1 MSIPMLVLS
10 PIGGLLADR
19 LDRRKLL
26 LSTQVIMGITT
37 LAIAI
42 LAATGLI
49 NMVHLA
55 MSAFIM
61 GSIFGVNMPARS
73 ALMSQLVPREDL
85 ANAVGIHSS
94 TMNASRIVGPALAGG
109 LIGLIGIAGTYFA
122 QVLGYVWSTALLTRL
137 QPPESRGRANGAVVS
152 DLRAGFAYV
161 IRNRPVLGMMVLA
174 LAPAVFTMPST
185 MLLPA
190 FVKHDLAAGP
200 QLLGILMSALGV
212 GGLAGSLV
220 VVVFSPPRAQG
231 PRPGGRRAGLWT
243 PDHRPRSHAV
253 SMGRCVR
260 TGGGGLLLRHLHG
273 YEPDDPPVGGAQRFT
288 GPGDVD
294 LDAELGPHAAGASPA
309 LRRRREPGRAR
320 VDVHRGRLGCADG
333 HPRAFVEDRTLE
345 HGAGSRAAGSLGITP
360 SSRAS
365 FQAPPDRMNYGLAR
379 LLGLQVI
386 WAQRVDRQQGAILK
400 LPGRGPSI
408 ADAVAQ
414 GELQPVVAVPRLAQV
429 VAHDRG
435 GSERKMVIQIRAEQ
449 PAVRQQGQLGVD
461 LAVVEKV
468 TRLGPRAPAIP
479 AFHEHNVAR

>member
-1 MSIPMLVLS
+1 MNPEAASGVEGSATGRSRPTSADADGIAARQRGAAPSSRRDGSWFAGVASMPRRTRDGVFPALRHQQYARLWAANTGSLLAYGMSTVAQGWLAIELTNSPFALGVLGVFMSIPMLVLS

-220 VVVFSPPRAQG
+220 VVVFSRLERKGRALV
-231 PRPGGRRAGLWT
+231 GGALAYGLLIIVLGLTRSVWAAAFVLAAAGFCSAIYMATNQTILQLVVPNHLRGRVMSIWMLSWGLM
-243 PDHRPRSHAV
+243 PLGLLPLSAVAESLGVPV
-253 SMGRCVR
+253 SMYI
-260 TGGGGLLLRHLHG
+260 GGGL
-273 YEPDDPPVGGAQRFT
+273 GALT
-288 GPGDVD
+288 
-294 LDAELGPHAAGASPA
+294 
-309 LRRRREPGRAR
+309 
-320 VDVHRGRLGCADG
+320 
-333 HPRAFVEDRTLE
+333 
-345 HGAGSRAAGSLGITP
+345 
-360 SSRAS
+360 
-365 FQAPPDRMNYGLAR
+365 
-379 LLGLQVI
+379 
-386 WAQRVDRQQGAILK
+386 AILV
-400 LPGRGPSI
+400 LLWRT
-408 ADAVAQ
+408 
-414 GELQPVVAVPRLAQV
+414 ELWSMVPEA
-429 VAHDRG
+429 
-435 GSERKMVIQIRAEQ
+435 
-449 PAVRQQGQLGVD
+449 
-461 LAVVEKV
+461 
-468 TRLGPRAPAIP
+468 APLEA
-479 AFHEHNVAR
+479 

>member
-1 MSIPMLVLS
+1 MPRRTRDGVFPALRHQQYARLWAANTGSLLAYGMSTVAQGWLAIELTNSPFALGVLGVFMSIPMLVLS

-220 VVVFSPPRAQG
+220 VVVFSRLERKGRALV
-231 PRPGGRRAGLWT
+231 GGALAYGLLIIVLGLTRSVWAAAFVLAAAGFCSAIYMATNQTILQLVVPNDLRGRVMSIWMLSWGLM
-243 PDHRPRSHAV
+243 PLGLLPLSAVAESLGVPV
-253 SMGRCVR
+253 SMYI
-260 TGGGGLLLRHLHG
+260 GGGL
-273 YEPDDPPVGGAQRFT
+273 GALT
-288 GPGDVD
+288 
-294 LDAELGPHAAGASPA
+294 
-309 LRRRREPGRAR
+309 
-320 VDVHRGRLGCADG
+320 
-333 HPRAFVEDRTLE
+333 
-345 HGAGSRAAGSLGITP
+345 
-360 SSRAS
+360 
-365 FQAPPDRMNYGLAR
+365 
-379 LLGLQVI
+379 
-386 WAQRVDRQQGAILK
+386 AILV
-400 LPGRGPSI
+400 LLWRT
-408 ADAVAQ
+408 
-414 GELQPVVAVPRLAQV
+414 ELWSMVPEA
-429 VAHDRG
+429 
-435 GSERKMVIQIRAEQ
+435 
-449 PAVRQQGQLGVD
+449 
-461 LAVVEKV
+461 
-468 TRLGPRAPAIP
+468 APLEA
-479 AFHEHNVAR
+479 